1 MQNKFS
7 QDRVESIMES
17 LGGMQ
22 PAVAPDF
29 FYTRLMAIMQ
39 PPEDKKIFF
48 LLRPA
53 FITATLAVLLIAN
66 VVSLLQTDN
75 KMPKQDAT
83 AFSGKPATIES
94 FASAYN
100 INTESVYE

>member
-17 LGGMQ
+17 LGGIQ

-29 FYTRLMAIMQ
+29 FYTRLKGKIQ
-39 PPEDKKIFF
+39 PVEDKKIFF

-53 FITATLAVLLIAN
+53 FITTALAVLLFAN
-66 VVSLLQTDN
+66 VFSLLQTGN
-75 KMPKQDAT
+75 KIPKQSAT
-83 AFSGKPATIES
+83 AVSGKPATIES

>member
-7 QDRVESIMES
+7 QERVESIMES
-17 LGGMQ
+17 LGGIQ
-22 PAVAPDF
+22 PALAPDF
-29 FYTRLMAIMQ
+29 FYTRLKGKMQ
-39 PPEDKKIFF
+39 PVENKKTFF

-66 VVSLLQTDN
+66 VISLLQIDN
-75 KMPKQDAT
+75 KIPKQDAG
-83 AFSGKPATIES
+83 AVSGKPATIES

-100 INTESVYE
+100 MNTESVYE

>member
-7 QDRVESIMES
+7 QERVEIILES
-17 LGGMQ
+17 LGGIQ
-22 PAVAPDF
+22 PALAPDF
-29 FYTRLMAIMQ
+29 FYTRLKGKMQ
-39 PPEDKKIFF
+39 PVENKKTFF

-53 FITATLAVLLIAN
+53 FITIALAVLFIAN
-66 VVSLLQTDN
+66 VISLLQTGN
-75 KMPKQDAT
+75 NVIKQDAAT
-83 AFSGKPATIES
+83 VTSKPASIES